1 MGTRYFHSRFRI
13 WSIRRRG
20 KVHFIHISRKTT
32 KKAFPKNH
40 TNPGMDQALALSSAS
55 GIRLVALP
63 ETGETNNAE

>member
-40 TNPGMDQALALSSAS
+40 TNPGNQELRRKAIYGAEGGTAWCNPSAK
-55 GIRLVALP
+55 RCL
-63 ETGETNNAE
+63 